1 MNKAELIEYVARN
14 AKLSKVDAGRALEAV
29 TDGITQALKKGDSVL
44 IVGFGGFS
52 VSERSAR
59 EGRNPRTGEVVA
71 IDARRVVTFHASPKL
86 KEAVQSGSPAAAV

>member
-29 TDGITQALKKGDSVL
+29 TDGITQALKNGDSVL

-59 EGRNPRTGEVVA
+59 EGRNPRTGE
-71 IDARRVVTFHASPKL
+71 
-86 KEAVQSGSPAAAV
+86 AVQIEASKGVKFTAGKRLKDSIN

>member
-29 TDGITQALKKGDSVL
+29 TDGITQALKNGDSVL
-44 IVGFGGFS
+44 IVSFGGFS

-59 EGRNPRTGEVVA
+59 EGRNPRTGE
-71 IDARRVVTFHASPKL
+71 
-86 KEAVQSGSPAAAV
+86 AVQIEASKGVKFAAGKWLKDAIN

>member
-1 MNKAELIEYVARN
+1 MNKAELISFIAHKAE
-14 AKLSKVDAGRALEAV
+14 LSRVDAGRALDAV

-59 EGRNPRTGEVVA
+59 EGRNPRTGE
-71 IDARRVVTFHASPKL
+71 
-86 KEAVQSGSPAAAV
+86 AVQIKASKGVKFAAGKGLKDAIN

>member
-59 EGRNPRTGEVVA
+59 EGRNPRTGE
-71 IDARRVVTFHASPKL
+71 
-86 KEAVQSGSPAAAV
+86 AVQIEASKGVKFAAGKGLKDAIN

>member
-29 TDGITQALKKGDSVL
+29 TDGITQALKNGDSVL

-59 EGRNPRTGEVVA
+59 EGRNPRTGEVVQIA
-71 IDARRVVTFHASPKL
+71 ASKSVKFSAGKGL
-86 KEAVQSGSPAAAV
+86 KEAIN

>member
-14 AKLSKVDAGRALEAV
+14 AKLSKVDASRALEAV
-29 TDGITQALKKGDSVL
+29 TDGITQALKNGDSVL

-59 EGRNPRTGEVVA
+59 EGRNPRTGE
-71 IDARRVVTFHASPKL
+71 
-86 KEAVQSGSPAAAV
+86 AVQIEASKGVKFAAGKGLKDAIN

>member
-14 AKLSKVDAGRALEAV
+14 AKLSKADAGRALEAV

-52 VSERSAR
+52 VTARAAR
-59 EGRNPRTGEVVA
+59 EGRNPRTGEAVQIA
-71 IDARRVVTFHASPKL
+71 ASWAPKFTAGKGL
-86 KEAVQSGSPAAAV
+86 KEAINWR

>member
-29 TDGITQALKKGDSVL
+29 TDGITQALKNGDSVL

-59 EGRNPRTGEVVA
+59 EGRNPRTGEVVQIAASKAPKFTPGKGLREA
-71 IDARRVVTFHASPKL
+71 IN
-86 KEAVQSGSPAAAV
+86 

>member
-59 EGRNPRTGEVVA
+59 EGRNPRTGE
-71 IDARRVVTFHASPKL
+71 
-86 KEAVQSGSPAAAV
+86 AVQIEASKGVKFAAGKRLKDAIN

>member
-29 TDGITQALKKGDSVL
+29 TDGITQALKNGDSVL

-59 EGRNPRTGEVVA
+59 EGRNPRTGEM
-71 IDARRVVTFHASPKL
+71 IDIPAKRVPLFRAGKEFRRRVND
-86 KEAVQSGSPAAAV
+86 EAQP

>member
-29 TDGITQALKKGDSVL
+29 TDGITQALKNGDSVL

-59 EGRNPRTGEVVA
+59 EGRNPRTGEVVQIAASKAPKFTPGKVLREA
-71 IDARRVVTFHASPKL
+71 IN
-86 KEAVQSGSPAAAV
+86 

>member
-29 TDGITQALKKGDSVL
+29 TDGITLALKKGDSVL

-59 EGRNPRTGEVVA
+59 EGRNPRTGE
-71 IDARRVVTFHASPKL
+71 
-86 KEAVQSGSPAAAV
+86 AVQIKASKGVKFAAGKGLKDAIN

>member
-29 TDGITQALKKGDSVL
+29 TDGITQALKNGDSVL

-59 EGRNPRTGEVVA
+59 EGRNPRTGEVVQIAASKAPKFTPGKGLRDA
-71 IDARRVVTFHASPKL
+71 IN
-86 KEAVQSGSPAAAV
+86 

>member
-29 TDGITQALKKGDSVL
+29 TDGITQALKNGDSVL

-59 EGRNPRTGEVVA
+59 EGRNPRTGE
-71 IDARRVVTFHASPKL
+71 
-86 KEAVQSGSPAAAV
+86 AVQIEASKGVKFAAGKGLKDAIN

>member
-29 TDGITQALKKGDSVL
+29 TDGITQALKNGDSVL

-59 EGRNPRTGEVVA
+59 EGRNPRTGE
-71 IDARRVVTFHASPKL
+71 
-86 KEAVQSGSPAAAV
+86 AVQIEASKGVKFAAGKRLKDAIN